1 LTIHASFLSVIFME
15 KLLSD
20 SRKGIF
26 LGIIVRNLGDIHVDI
41 ERELIISVLK
51 LTKGG
56 PTFFE
61 VLIKDAKI
69 PLKITE
75 NLVKKMQNN
84 GLVYLRNKIIDVDSL
99 KRLKLAVHAVQLGA
113 DLERVSSFLDWK
125 EFENIAAIAFERNNY
140 SVKKNLRFKHAGR
153 RWEIDIIGCK
163 KPIVACVDC
172 KHWHH
177 GMYPSAIRRIVEE
190 QVERTSAL
198 AESLPRLAEKI
209 ECASWSRVKL
219 VPAVLSLI
227 PTRFKFYNNVPIV
240 PVLQLQDFLSQLPAY
255 VDSLKHFSKKT

>member
-1 LTIHASFLSVIFME
+1 M
-15 KLLSD
+15 
-20 SRKGIF
+20 
-26 LGIIVRNLGDIHVDI
+26 NI
-41 ERELIISVLK
+41 ERELIISVLR
-51 LTKGG
+51 LTKAG
-56 PTFFE
+56 PISFE
-61 VLIKDAKI
+61 VVSKDAKI
-69 PLKITE
+69 SLRVAE
-75 NLVKKMQNN
+75 NLIKKLQND
-84 GLVYLRNKIIDVDSL
+84 GLLYLRNKIIDVDGL
-99 KRLKLAVHAVQLGA
+99 KRLKLAVRAVQLGA
-113 DLERVSSFLDWK
+113 DLERVTGFLDWK
-125 EFENIAAIAFERNNY
+125 EFENMAAIAFDRNNY

-177 GMYPSAIRRIVEE
+177 GMYPSATRRIVEQ

-198 AESLPRLAEKI
+198 AESLPKLAEKI

-227 PTRFKFYNNVPIV
+227 PARFKFYNNVPIV
-240 PVLQLQDFLSQLPAY
+240 PMLQLQDFLSQLPAY